1 MFMDADSFQS
11 YLPEIFL
18 SSLARYGECV
28 KGKESDED
36 GVLRNESGGKRC
48 AAAAGAFYI
57 RIVELEAGSLQPADI
72 IDDRSLQIFTARRVQ
87 VDLNSIHFEDCIARL
102 FFFFKIHV
110 VGVA

>member
-36 GVLRNESGGKRC
+36 GVLRNESGGKGG
-48 AAAAGAFYI
+48 AAAAGAGSV
-57 RIVELEAGSLQPADI
+57 RIDEFESSPLEPAHVVDGGSL
-72 IDDRSLQIFTARRVQ
+72 
-87 VDLNSIHFEDCIARL
+87 
-102 FFFFKIHV
+102 
-110 VGVA
+110 